1 MIKRKYWAKK
11 VLPVLMCAALLMTSP
26 VSAEAATAAERNAY
40 QAVFDADYY
49 RSAYP
54 DVAAAFGNNKAALFN
69 HFVNYGLREGRSCSA
84 DFNPQAYRAKYA
96 DLQQAFG
103 DDMAAY
109 CRHYVTCGKA
119 EGRDGIGT
127 GSVSTDTVVTDTTAA
142 QGNVIGT
149 CTTEYDATVPRAVN
163 VELAAARI
171 NGVVVQPGQS
181 FSFSSTIL
189 PRTAANGYVVAPIYI
204 SGTVGTGIGGGVCQ
218 VSSTLYAAMLHA
230 GLPATQRYPH
240 SLPVTYLPAGYDAAI
255 AGTSKDLKFT
265 NTFSQPLLIQASASG
280 GTLTVTLTLQ

>member
-1 MIKRKYWAKK
+1 MIKRKYWTKK
-11 VLPVLMCAALLMTSP
+11 VLPVMMCAALLMTNP

-69 HFVNYGLREGRSCSA
+69 HFVNYGVKEGRSGSA

-109 CRHYVTCGKA
+109 CRHYVSYGKA
-119 EGRDGIGT
+119 EGRDGGGT
-127 GSVSTDTVVTDTTAA
+127 GSASAATVTDAATTDTATV

-163 VELAAARI
+163 L
-171 NGVVVQPGQS
+171 
-181 FSFSSTIL
+181 
-189 PRTAANGYVVAPIYI
+189 
-204 SGTVGTGIGGGVCQ
+204 
-218 VSSTLYAAMLHA
+218 
-230 GLPATQRYPH
+230 
-240 SLPVTYLPAGYDAAI
+240 SLI
-255 AGTSKDLKFT
+255 H
-265 NTFSQPLLIQASASG
+265 I
-280 GTLTVTLTLQ
+280 

>member
-11 VLPVLMCAALLMTSP
+11 VLPVLMCAALLMTNP

-69 HFVNYGLREGRSCSA
+69 HFVNYGVKEGRSGSA